1 MKPMWYHSLVAAG
14 SALLLSACG
23 SSLPSVT
30 TAQPEAAV
38 MARPFEV
45 PPTMLALQSFT
56 ERSGFPEYVMGPG
69 DELELTLRDIE
80 IVKETV
86 TIRPDGNISF
96 GLVENVTAAN
106 LTPTELD
113 ELLSREL
120 SRFLR
125 SPKIDVEVVEY
136 NSKVVSL
143 LGSVQSLDRSAERTG
158 QGRYPLKTKTTVLDL
173 ILEAGG
179 SAPEAQLDEVQ
190 LIRTGSTYE
199 LDIQQAL
206 NTGNNEQ
213 NVLLQGDDIVIVRGT
228 NLLSKKVV
236 VLGEVERPNVYR
248 FPEQARILEA
258 VSQAGGL
265 TPNALRDDVRL
276 IRVDNGT
283 TTMYRMNLARLV
295 NRGDFTQ
302 NITLQNDDIIYVP
315 RSFIGDVND
324 VITKIEP
331 LLNILLLPATYRDL
345 YTTGGGLRLDTGES
359 VGGSTVFTTLP
370 GTAGKT
376 TATTEQSASE
386 EGDADGG
393 GD

>member
-1 MKPMWYHSLVAAG
+1 MWYHSLVAAG

-345 YTTGGGLRLDTGES
+345 YTTGSGLRLDTGES
-359 VGGSTVFTTLP
+359 VGGSAVFTTLP